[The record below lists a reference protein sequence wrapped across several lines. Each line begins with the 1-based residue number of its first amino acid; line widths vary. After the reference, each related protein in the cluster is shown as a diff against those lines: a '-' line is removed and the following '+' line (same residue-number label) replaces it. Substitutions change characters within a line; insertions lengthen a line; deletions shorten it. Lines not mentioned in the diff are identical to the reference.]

1 MIDRTAL
8 KRIARARLK
17 DAEALCRNRR
27 YDGARYLCG
36 YSIELALKSRICRTL
51 KWKEFPEETN
61 EFQGLTS
68 LKTHNLDILLR
79 LSGVEEKIKTNY
91 MVDWSIVASWDPQIR
106 YNPVGSAQRNDVRNM
121 LASAKTLLRVV

>member
-17 DAEALCRNRR
+17 DAEVLCRNRR

-51 KWKEFPEETN
+51 KWKEFPEEAN

-91 MVDWSIVASWDPQIR
+91 MVDWSIVASVM
-106 YNPVGSAQRNDVRNM
+106 YH
-121 LASAKTLLRVV
+121 K